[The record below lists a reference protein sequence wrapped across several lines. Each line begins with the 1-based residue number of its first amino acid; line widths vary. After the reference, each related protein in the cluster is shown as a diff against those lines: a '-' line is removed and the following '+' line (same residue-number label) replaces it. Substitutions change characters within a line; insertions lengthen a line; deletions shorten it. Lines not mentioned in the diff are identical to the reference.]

1 MTEERVLGGVGTE
14 VVFEN
19 DRVRVW
25 EMRLAPGE
33 ASAVHRHEL
42 DYMLVQLDGDR
53 IAADP
58 EPDTE
63 GPYRDRIEADVVK
76 GAFVYIPRGGVETAK
91 NIGSEYYREIIIE
104 LKD

>member
-1 MTEERVLGGVGTE
+1 MTDKRVLGPIGTE

-25 EMRLAPGE
+25 ELRLAPGE

-53 IAADP
+53 IAAEP

-63 GPYRDRIEADVVK
+63 GPYRDYLEADVVK
-76 GAFVYIPRGGVETAK
+76 GAVVYITRGGVETAR

>member
-1 MTEERVLGGVGTE
+1 MTEERVLGPIGTE

-33 ASAVHRHEL
+33 SSAVHHHEL
-42 DYMLVQLDGDR
+42 DYMLVLLEGDR
-53 IAADP
+53 IAAEP
-58 EPDTE
+58 EPDTR
-63 GPYRDRIEADVVK
+63 GSFHDYLEADVVQ
-76 GAFVYIPRGGVETAK
+76 GAFVYIARGGIETAK
-91 NIGSEYYREIIIE
+91 NIGTKPYREIIVE

>member
-1 MTEERVLGGVGTE
+1 MTEERVLGPIGTE
-14 VVFEN
+14 VVYEN

-33 ASAVHRHEL
+33 SSAVHRHEH

-53 IAADP
+53 IAAEP

-63 GPYRDRIEADVVK
+63 GPFRDRIEADVEK
-76 GAFVYIPRGGVETAK
+76 GAFIYIQKGGVETAI
-91 NIGSEYYREIIIE
+91 NIGDEPYREIIIE
-104 LKD
+104 LKN

>member
-1 MTEERVLGGVGTE
+1 M
-14 VVFEN
+14 
-19 DRVRVW
+19 W

-53 IAADP
+53 IAAEP

-63 GPYRDRIEADVVK
+63 GAFDEYLEADVVPARSSTSSAA
-76 GAFVYIPRGGVETAK
+76 GSRPRRTSAREP
-91 NIGSEYYREIIIE
+91 YREIIIE